1 MTRTEGETMI
11 DDRPRQFMRWL
22 HHRIWDMT
30 AILGTALI
38 VGGAYL
44 LIVGALNS
52 QYWTWNWMTYMV
64 GGCVVV
70 AIAYA
75 GGLWEARKKAVRD

>member
-1 MTRTEGETMI
+1 M
-11 DDRPRQFMRWL
+11 
-22 HHRIWDMT
+22 
-30 AILGTALI
+30 
-38 VGGAYL
+38 VYGAYL

-52 QYWTWNWMTYMV
+52 LYWTWNWMTYMI

-75 GGLWEARKKAVRD
+75 GGLREERTRPRGIE